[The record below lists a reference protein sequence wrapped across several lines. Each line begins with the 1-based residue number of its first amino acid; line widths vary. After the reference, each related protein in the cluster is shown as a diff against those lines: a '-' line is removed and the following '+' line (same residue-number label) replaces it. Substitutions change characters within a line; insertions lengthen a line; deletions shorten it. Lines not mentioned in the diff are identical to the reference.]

1 MRHAHARMLF
11 GIFVLHTMPFGTQRR
26 RKFVWHVHV
35 LPMFTE
41 SEQEELMNA
50 VATQYSL
57 SATAGEVFVLHINK
71 VLTIIFWYVI

>member
-1 MRHAHARMLF
+1 MQNLLCGKICA
-11 GIFVLHTMPFGTQRR
+11 GRR
-26 RKFVWHVHV
+26 PVTHQTDFVWHVHV